1 MRLIEELKNLSK
13 KIREYSG
20 QDLSEADTETFCF
33 EPFIGLLEF
42 ERNPAD
48 MQKQYPAD
56 ISGGNRTADYAIKK
70 DGVPIMIVECKPLG
84 DDLDAHFEQL
94 KGYFSAVSETRFG
107 ILTDGCLYRF
117 YTDLDQP
124 NLMDSDPFLE
134 IDLFDIQPSLVA
146 ELERFTKPH
155 FNVNQALA
163 AARDLKYSKAIHQF
177 LMKQLESPDEDFVRY
192 VASAIDFP
200 IDTPEQEQQ
209 IAEIIERVL
218 KEFKGEV
225 TDPLP
230 PPVPPVGP
238 DEDES
243 WIGKKISGFTFDGK
257 PYKVKRWNEFLVKF
271 CKILSKDDALQLR
284 DVLELEPSRFSENR
298 DSFPPSTNSASIKEI
313 GKTGIYVHTGIN
325 NDHKREV
332 IEAIVEHFGLPMPKV
347 HMD

>member
-1 MRLIEELKNLSK
+1 MSLIEKLEKLSG

-20 QDLSEADTETFCF
+20 QDLDEANTEIFCF
-33 EPFIGLLEF
+33 EPFIELLGF
-42 ERNPAD
+42 KRNPTD
-48 MQKQYPAD
+48 MQRQYPAD
-56 ISGGNRTADYAIKK
+56 MRGKSEKVDYAMKK
-70 DGVPIMIVECKPLG
+70 DGVPIMIVECKRLG
-84 DDLDAHFEQL
+84 ADLDAEVKQL
-94 KGYFSAVSETRFG
+94 GDYFTAVRESRFG
-107 ILTDGCLYRF
+107 ILTDGRLYRF
-117 YTDLDQP
+117 YTDLDDQ

-134 IDLFDIQPSLVA
+134 IDLFDIQPRLVT

-209 IAEIIERVL
+209 IAEIIGRVL

-257 PYKVKRWNEFLVKF
+257 SYKVKKWNEFLVKF

-298 DSFPPSTNSASIKEI
+298 DSFPPSANSASIKEI